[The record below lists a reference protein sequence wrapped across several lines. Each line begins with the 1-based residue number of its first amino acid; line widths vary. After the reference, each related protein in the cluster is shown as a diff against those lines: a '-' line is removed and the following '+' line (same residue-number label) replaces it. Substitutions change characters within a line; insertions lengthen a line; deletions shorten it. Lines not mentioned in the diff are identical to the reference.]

1 MNFKP
6 LFDRVVV
13 RRTEEL
19 SKSRGGILIPDTAQ
33 ERPAE
38 GEVVAVGPGT
48 RDDSEKLIPTELK
61 PGDRI
66 LYGKWTGTEIKVDG
80 EELLIMNEKDVLGV
94 LAPVPKLSV
103 VNA

>member
-48 RDDSEKLIPTELK
+48 RDDSGKLIPTELK

>member
-6 LFDRVVV
+6 LGERVVV

-19 SKSRGGILIPDTAQ
+19 TKSRGGILIPDNAQ
-33 ERPAE
+33 ERPVE
-38 GEVVAVGPGT
+38 GEVVAVGPGA
-48 RDDSEKLIPTELK
+48 RDDSGNLIPTELK

-94 LAPVPKLSV
+94 LAPAPKLV
-103 VNA
+103 AVA